1 MKTIS
6 ITTIAAGTTAAVSAI
21 AASAPCSSAFVML
34 SPTISTSSTATS
46 IGSPPSPTSAS
57 STTLYFLK
65 RFTEHGP
72 EDEIEPELDKQGQK
86 QQRRLS
92 SIGSFLN
99 SMNQGQQNDGEK
111 KIMFA
116 EPEAETAEDIE
127 SYVNAVKTNVL
138 SGEFG
143 ERGEQYVIAQFGL
156 LLCIAIGTV
165 PYFGDIIAL
174 AFGPALI
181 GASLVIVYKA
191 AADLGTN
198 LSPWPVPAD
207 PSSDD
212 GSGSLIDTG
221 IYSYVRHPMYSGLIL
236 GMAGLSMA
244 TDSATR
250 LLLTIALYFVLDA
263 KADFE
268 EAKLIQTYGDE
279 YVDYMFKVKGK
290 LIPNAAI
297 SILRKIE
304 DADHGRGQEEI
315 K

>member
-6 ITTIAAGTTAAVSAI
+6 RTTIAAGTTAAVSAI
-21 AASAPCSSAFVML
+21 AGFAPCSSAFVTL
-34 SPTISTSSTATS
+34 SPTVSTRSTATS
-46 IGSPPSPTSAS
+46 IASPPSPTSAS
-57 STTLYFLK
+57 STTLYIDNFLK
-65 RFTEHGP
+65 RFNENGP

-86 QQRRLS
+86 QQQRLGG
-92 SIGSFLN
+92 IDSFLN
-99 SMNQGQQNDGEK
+99 SMNQGQQNNGK
-111 KIMFA
+111 KKSMIA
-116 EPEAETAEDIE
+116 EPEPEAAEKIE

-165 PYFGDIIAL
+165 PYFGDILAL
-174 AFGPALI
+174 ALGPALI
-181 GASLVIVYKA
+181 GGSLVIVYRA

-297 SILRKIE
+297 SLLRKKGEADPEE
-304 DADHGRGQEEI
+304 D
-315 K
+315 